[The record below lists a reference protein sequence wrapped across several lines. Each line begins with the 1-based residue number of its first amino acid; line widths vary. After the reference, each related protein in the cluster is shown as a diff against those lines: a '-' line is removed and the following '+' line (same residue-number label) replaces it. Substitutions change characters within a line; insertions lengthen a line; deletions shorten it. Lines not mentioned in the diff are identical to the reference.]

1 MKILGVD
8 PSLRSTG
15 YGLIEARGNEMTP
28 ITHGTIKNSANI
40 LPSRCLVRIHDTL
53 TTLIEQHQPDVMAVE
68 GLIFVQ
74 NTKIA
79 LTLGQVRGVAIA
91 VGAAHGLEVYEYA
104 PRKVKQS
111 VTGSGAA
118 GKQQVAQMVKAMLG
132 LKEVP
137 PEDAGDALA
146 LAICHAQ
153 SLHGIQLNP
162 AKPI

>member
-1 MKILGVD
+1 MRILGLD

-15 YGLIEARGNEMTP
+15 YGLIEATGPTMTG
-28 ITHGTIKNSANI
+28 IAYGTIKNPASV
-40 LPSRCLVRIHDTL
+40 LPSRCLVRIRDTL
-53 TTLIEQHQPDVMAVE
+53 TDLIQQHRPDIMAVE

-91 VGAAHGLEVYEYA
+91 VAATHGLEIYEYA
-104 PRKVKQS
+104 PRKVKQA
-111 VTGSGAA
+111 VTGQGAA
-118 GKQQVAQMVKAMLG
+118 GKGQVANMVKAQLG

-146 LAICHAQ
+146 IAICHAQ
-153 SLHGIQLNP
+153 SCRGVQLNP
-162 AKPI
+162 SKQI

>member
-15 YGLIEARGNEMTP
+15 YGLIEARGNEMSP
-28 ITHGTIKNSANI
+28 IVHGTIKNVASI

-53 TTLIEQHQPDVMAVE
+53 AGLIEQHQPDVMSVE

-91 VGAAHGLEVYEYA
+91 VAAAHGLEVYEYA

-111 VTGSGAA
+111 VTGLGGA
-118 GKQQVAQMVKAMLG
+118 GKQQVANMVKALLG
-132 LKEVP
+132 LAEAP
-137 PEDAGDALA
+137 LEDAGDALA

-153 SLHGIQLNP
+153 SCRGVQIKP
-162 AKPI
+162 ARQI

>member
-15 YGLIEARGNEMTP
+15 YGLIHAAGAEMAG
-28 ITHGTIKNSANI
+28 IAYGTIKNAANI

-53 TTLIEQHQPDVMAVE
+53 TGLIEQHQPDVMAVE

-91 VGAAHGLEVYEYA
+91 VAAAHGLDVFEYA

-111 VTGSGAA
+111 VTGLGAA
-118 GKQQVAQMVKAMLG
+118 GKQQVANMVKALLG

-137 PEDAGDALA
+137 PADAGDALA

-153 SLHGIQLNP
+153 SLRGIQLNP
-162 AKPI
+162 PKQI

>member
-15 YGLIEARGNEMTP
+15 FGLLEAHGNELTP
-28 ITHGTIKNSANI
+28 ICHGTIKNPSNL
-40 LPSRCLVRIHDTL
+40 LPSRCLVCIGDTL
-53 TTLIEQHQPDVMAVE
+53 AGLIHEHQPSVMAIE
-68 GLIFVQ
+68 GLVYVQ
-74 NTKIA
+74 NTRIGF
-79 LTLGQVRGVAIA
+79 TLGQVRGAAIIT
-91 VGAAHGLEVYEYA
+91 AARCGLEIYEYA

-111 VTGSGAA
+111 VTGLGAA
-118 GKQQVAQMVKAMLG
+118 GKQQVAQMVKALLG

-153 SLHGIQLNP
+153 SCRGIQIHPL
-162 AKPI
+162 KQI